1 MTDPPITPSCCSHTA
16 FLQSPVTVQELA
28 LSGKAGMGQGK
39 GWGSV
44 DPSSQIPVCS
54 VSCCTQ
60 GKVPSS

>member
-1 MTDPPITPSCCSHTA
+1 MTGPPITPFYPHTA

-28 LSGKAGMGQGK
+28 PSGKAGMGWGK
-39 GWGSV
+39 